1 MQSAATLIT
10 SLVYSRFPGIEFA
23 DLVDELDTALGGTG
37 RWDGDSNAI
46 FEVEGSRVVI
56 GLEDH
61 RPQPDAYRK
70 LTLGAEATLVLSI
83 GPGPDP
89 ELPSP
94 LQPHRHTLLSA
105 LAERINRT
113 YPCNLMLWSETEE
126 VFEPSRYAPLV
137 SLSAFCNADMPTWQ
151 DMALP
156 DAPRTAKERKAP
168 PRSIKMLT
176 RKFHTLNLTAAPM
189 ETAAIPLLVPID
201 LAPPAPVA
209 AQVAVRAEVRA
220 EVRADLPIQI
230 AAVAPPPRVFADAVP
245 QVAASDP
252 AVPQALRLVAAAE
265 PLATEPAGSLPQRL
279 TIYVMNMML
288 MLVALP
294 IGCALLV
301 YNMVRGEDLRT
312 SARAIA
318 MASTLIGLAQLAGVP
333 NMMYLV

>member
-23 DLVDELDTALGGTG
+23 DLVDELDTALSGTG

-61 RPQPDAYRK
+61 RLQPDAYRK

-89 ELPSP
+89 DLPSP
-94 LQPHRHTLLSA
+94 LEPHRHSLLSA

-113 YPCNLMLWSETEE
+113 FPCNLMLWSETEE
-126 VFEPSRYAPLV
+126 VFEPTRYAPLV
-137 SLSAFCNADMPTWQ
+137 SMSAYCNAEMPTWQ
-151 DMALP
+151 DLALP
-156 DAPRTAKERKAP
+156 DAPQTAKERKAP
-168 PRSIKMLT
+168 PRSIKVLT
-176 RKFHTLNLTAAPM
+176 RKFHTLDLTAAPM
-189 ETAAIPLLVPID
+189 ETVAEPRLVPID
-201 LAPPAPVA
+201 DAPP
-209 AQVAVRAEVRA
+209 AQVAVL
-220 EVRADLPIQI
+220 ADLPVQI
-230 AAVAPPPRVFADAVP
+230 AAFAPPPRVFADTVP
-245 QVAASDP
+245 H
-252 AVPQALRLVAAAE
+252 VAAADLVVAQALH
-265 PLATEPAGSLPQRL
+265 PVAAAKPPATEPTGSLPQRL
-279 TIYVMNMML
+279 TIHVMNMML

-294 IGCALLV
+294 IGCILLV

-318 MASTLIGLAQLAGVP
+318 MASTLIGLAQLAGLP

>member
-1 MQSAATLIT
+1 MQTAATLIT

-61 RPQPDAYRK
+61 RLQPDAFRK

-94 LQPHRHTLLSA
+94 LEPHRHSLLSA

-113 YPCNLMLWSETEE
+113 FPCNLMLWSETEE

-137 SLSAFCNADMPTWQ
+137 ALSVFCNAEMPTWQ
-151 DMALP
+151 DLALP
-156 DAPRTAKERKAP
+156 DAPQTAKERKAP
-168 PRSIKMLT
+168 PRSIKVLT
-176 RKFHTLNLTAAPM
+176 RKFHSLNLTTAPVD
-189 ETAAIPLLVPID
+189 TAAEPRLVPID
-201 LAPPAPVA
+201 LAPPAQVA
-209 AQVAVRAEVRA
+209 AQVAVRA
-220 EVRADLPIQI
+220 DLPVQI
-230 AAVAPPPRVFADAVP
+230 AAFAPPPRVIADALP
-245 QVAASDP
+245 QVAAADL
-252 AVPQALRLVAAAE
+252 AVARTLHPVAAAE
-265 PLATEPAGSLPQRL
+265 PRATGPEGSLPQRL
-279 TIYVMNMML
+279 TIHVMNIML

-301 YNMVRGEDLRT
+301 FNMVRGEDLRA

-318 MASTLIGLAQLAGVP
+318 MASTLIGLAQLAGLP
-333 NMMYLV
+333 NMMHLV

>member
-1 MQSAATLIT
+1 MHSAATLIT

-37 RWDGDSNAI
+37 RWDGDSTAI
-46 FEVEGSRVVI
+46 FEVEGSRVVV

-61 RPQPDAYRK
+61 RPQPDTYRK

-94 LQPHRHTLLSA
+94 LEPHRHSLLSA

-113 YPCNLMLWSETEE
+113 YPCNLMLWCETEA
-126 VFEPSRYAPLV
+126 VFEPSHYAPLV
-137 SLSAFCNADMPTWQ
+137 SLSAYCNADMPTWQ

-168 PRSIKMLT
+168 PRSIRLLV
-176 RKFHTLNLTAAPM
+176 RKFHTLNLTAAPA
-189 ETAAIPLLVPID
+189 TATGPLLVPLD
-201 LAPPAPVA
+201 
-209 AQVAVRAEVRA
+209 
-220 EVRADLPIQI
+220 
-230 AAVAPPPRVFADAVP
+230 VAPPPRVIAEAVP
-245 QVAASDP
+245 QVAAP
-252 AVPQALRLVAAAE
+252 ELAAMQALHPCPHAE
-265 PLATEPAGSLPQRL
+265 PPATEPTGSLPQRL
-279 TIYVMNMML
+279 TIYLMNIAL

-294 IGCALLV
+294 VGCALLV
-301 YNMVRGEDLRT
+301 YNLVRGEDLRT

-318 MASTLIGLAQLAGVP
+318 MASTLIGLAQLAGFP
-333 NMMYLV
+333 NTMYLV